1 MRWVFCA
8 LVLLGLASPAVAA
21 DLDLDVLRGAET
33 VAPPTLTVG
42 PATFTRWSGFYV
54 GGQIGYSDG
63 NADFSNATQPGLAY
77 ALRQTTLENEFGVS
91 QWQVLGTANNSTI
104 SYGGFAGYNTQWQ
117 DLIIGIEANF
127 AHAGLNLNPPST
139 PIGPLITAPD
149 SQGSTHTV
157 RISGTGSVTNLDFA
171 TLRARAGYVVGSFM
185 PYGFIGPAFG
195 LANVSVTAHLTDYQC
210 SAANPPACGGVPPFS
225 SSFSRNSEVL
235 YGFTVGGGVDVAL
248 TQNIFLR
255 AEFEFDQFNPPPGIL
270 LTIATGR
277 IGAGL
282 KF

>member
-21 DLDLDVLRGAET
+21 DLDVDVLRGAET
-33 VAPPTLTVG
+33 VVPPTLTVG

-63 NADFSNATQPGLAY
+63 NADFSKAPQPGLAY
-77 ALRQTTLENEFGVS
+77 VLRQTTLENEFGVS

-127 AHAGLNLNPPST
+127 AHAGLNLNAPST
-139 PIGPLITAPD
+139 PIGPLITAAD
-149 SQGSTHTV
+149 NQGFTHTV
-157 RISGTGSVTNLDFA
+157 QISGTGSVTNLDFA
-171 TLRARAGYVVGSFM
+171 TLRVRAGYVVGSFM

-195 LANVSVTAHLTDYQC
+195 LGNTSVTTRLTDNQC
-210 SAANPPACGGVPPFS
+210 SSSMPLVCTPLSFS

-277 IGAGL
+277 VGAGF